1 MQLPNGQVIPDWI
14 HVELPAYAMVVAI
27 RRDLQA
33 LTIRSYKHGDGQVSR
48 RLPAGYLE
56 PGEEPIAAARRA
68 LLEETGYTAADWT
81 HLGSFT
87 VDGNRGCG
95 TAHLFLATGAERV
108 ADADSGDLE
117 EIIIEP
123 VRLGDL
129 SDAVRTGQ
137 ITALSTAAAICL
149 ASMVLRRP

>member
-1 MQLPNGQVIPDWI
+1 VP
-14 HVELPAYAMVVAI
+14 
-27 RRDLQA
+27 
-33 LTIRSYKHGDGQVSR
+33 
-48 RLPAGYLE
+48 
-56 PGEEPIAAARRA
+56 
-68 LLEETGYTAADWT
+68 
-81 HLGSFT
+81 LGSFT

-95 TAHLFLATGAERV
+95 TADLVLATGAERV

-117 EIIIEP
+117 EIIIES

-149 ASMVLRRP
+149 ASMVSRRP